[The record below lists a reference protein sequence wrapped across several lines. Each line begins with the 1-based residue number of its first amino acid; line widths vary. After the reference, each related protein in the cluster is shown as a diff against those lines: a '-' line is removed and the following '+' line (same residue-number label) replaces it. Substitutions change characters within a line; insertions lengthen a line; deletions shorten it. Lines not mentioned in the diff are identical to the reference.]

1 MPQAYS
7 DDLRRKL
14 LEAYEAGAG
23 SLRELATRF
32 RVSWGYTKKIRGQQ
46 LRTGQKERPVQSQ
59 HGPASRVTAAVQ
71 QQLRAAVR
79 QQPDVTLLELQQRV
93 QQGAGVWLSKSLLW
107 LWLQRLELRRKK
119 NPSTRR
125 NKTRAKTSGGGK
137 RGGNR

>member
-1 MPQAYS
+1 
-7 DDLRRKL
+7 
-14 LEAYEAGAG
+14 
-23 SLRELATRF
+23 
-32 RVSWGYTKKIRGQQ
+32 
-46 LRTGQKERPVQSQ
+46 
-59 HGPASRVTAAVQ
+59 VQ

-119 NPSTRR
+119 NLSTRR
-125 NKTRAKTSGGGK
+125 NKRLAKTSGGGK